1 MVLAKF
7 LAQFYKQLLVSLK
20 KDVNLFLHN
29 FNNCKF
35 KEAQMNVERGVIAIA
50 GLFVFLSVLLGWL
63 HSPYWYIFTGFVGL
77 NLFQA
82 SFTKFCPMAL
92 FLKKMGLKNGT
103 VFEK

>member
-1 MVLAKF
+1 
-7 LAQFYKQLLVSLK
+7 
-20 KDVNLFLHN
+20 
-29 FNNCKF
+29 
-35 KEAQMNVERGVIAIA
+35 MNVERGVMAVA

-92 FLKKMGLKNGT
+92 ILKKIGLKNGA
-103 VFEK
+103 VFDK

>member
-1 MVLAKF
+1 
-7 LAQFYKQLLVSLK
+7 
-20 KDVNLFLHN
+20 
-29 FNNCKF
+29 
-35 KEAQMNVERGVIAIA
+35 
-50 GLFVFLSVLLGWL
+50 VFLSVLLGWL

-92 FLKKMGLKNGT
+92 LLKKIGLKNGT